1 MPKKKI
7 ENQEI
12 TFDELYLRERFQ
24 NLSFFNLSAEALNNF
39 LRFCHVREFSAK
51 SSIILPGDLANT
63 LYYIVEGSVSVSYEN
78 EDGKEL
84 ILAYLNKG
92 DFIGEMG
99 LFMRTERREVVV
111 KTRAKT
117 RLAEIGYMRLGMLLE
132 SELKEEGLH
141 ILYAIGVQLTD
152 RLLQTSR
159 QVHRLTF
166 LDVATRVERALY
178 DLCREPDALSHEL
191 GTQIKVS
198 RQELSRLVGCSRE
211 MAGRVLKGLEEEG
224 KVMINGQGQTMVVL
238 HDRNNQ
244 SPDPNAEHGEEEPTE
259 EE

>member
-1 MPKKKI
+1 MPKD
-7 ENQEI
+7 NQDI

-24 NLSFFNLSAEALNNF
+24 NLSFFNLSADALNNF
-39 LRFCHVREFSAK
+39 LRFCHVREFPSK
-51 SSIILPGDLANT
+51 STIIFPGDLANT
-63 LYYIVEGSVSVSYEN
+63 LYYIVDGSVSVSYEN

-99 LFMRTERREVVV
+99 LFMKTERREVMV
-111 KTRAKT
+111 KTRSKT

-132 SELKEEGLH
+132 NELKEEGLH

-166 LDVATRVERALY
+166 LDVAARVERALY
-178 DLCREPDALSHEL
+178 DLCREPNALIHEQ

-224 KVMINGQGQTMVVL
+224 KVIINGQGQTMIVI
-238 HDRNNQ
+238 HDRNDGRN
-244 SPDPNAEHGEEEPTE
+244 PDGSEEEE
-259 EE
+259 QA